1 MSEAPRPTSLGWLE
15 ATYALM
21 PPGPVVWPRDPDSRW
36 GRLLGVIAEE
46 RRQRHDR
53 ALVLLDSESFPS
65 TALELLPE
73 FEQVAGLPDPCRP
86 LPGTLAQRRAELID
100 QFFADHV
107 PTKDL
112 MMKLAGQA
120 GWNIEI
126 HEQQDFVAGLS
137 MAGEPVGESDFVWI
151 VYVLDQSIEYFH
163 AGANVAGDV
172 LFTFPDLSTLECV
185 LRRAAPAHTSVH
197 FVVPEP

>member
-1 MSEAPRPTSLGWLE
+1 MPDAPRPTSVGWLE

-21 PPGPVVWPRDPDSRW
+21 PPGPIVWPREPDSRW
-36 GRLLGVIAEE
+36 GKLLGVIAEE

-53 ALVLLDSESFPS
+53 ALVLLDGESFPT

-73 FEQVAGLPDPCRP
+73 FEELAGLPDPCRP
-86 LPGTLAQRRAELID
+86 LPGTLAQRRAELVD

-107 PTKDL
+107 PTREL
-112 MMKLAGQA
+112 MLKLAGQA

-137 MAGEPVGESDFVWI
+137 VAGEPVGESDFVWI
-151 VYVLDQSIEYFH
+151 VYVLGQSIDFFR
-163 AGANVAGDV
+163 AGQNAAGDV
-172 LFTFPDLSTLECV
+172 LFTFPDISTLECV
-185 LRRAAPAHTSVH
+185 LRRASPAHCRVH
-197 FVVPEP
+197 FVVPDP